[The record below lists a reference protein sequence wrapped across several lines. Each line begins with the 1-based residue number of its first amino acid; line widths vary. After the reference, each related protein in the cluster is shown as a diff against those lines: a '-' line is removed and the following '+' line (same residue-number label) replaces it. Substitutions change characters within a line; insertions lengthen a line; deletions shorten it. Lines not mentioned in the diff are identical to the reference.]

1 MPGATQRRVG
11 FAGLGAMGSRMAR
24 RLLDRGY
31 PVVVYNRTPARAEPL
46 RPAGAVLCDT
56 PAAVAGHSDTV
67 LYSLADDGAVRD
79 VVLGAGG
86 LLAGARAGTVFI
98 DLSTVLPETSR
109 AVSSAAG
116 PKGVAVLDAPVSGST
131 PQVEQGALVIFVGGD
146 RKVYEG
152 QAPLLDVLG
161 RHHYM
166 GGHGAGTTM
175 KLVAN
180 TLLGLGM
187 EALAEAT
194 ALGRKGGLDA
204 TVMLDTLAE
213 TSVVSPS
220 QKSKFDNMMRGEY
233 PPAFA
238 LRLMSKDF
246 GLVLRLA
253 ESLSVAMPAAAAAR
267 QMDLVAQVRSGGREE
282 DFSAVIRTLHE
293 LAGVPPDI
301 SPQI

>member
-1 MPGATQRRVG
+1 MRGEAERRVG
-11 FAGLGAMGSRMAR
+11 FVGLGSMGSRMAR
-24 RLLDRGY
+24 RLLDRGF
-31 PVVVYNRTPARAEPL
+31 PVTVYNRTPAKAEPL
-46 RPAGAVLCDT
+46 RKAGALLRDT
-56 PAAVAGHSDTV
+56 PAAVAEQSDVV
-67 LYSLADDGAVRD
+67 LYSLADDAAVHD

-86 LLAGARAGTVFI
+86 LLAGARAGAVFI

-116 PKGVAVLDAPVSGST
+116 PKDVAVIDAPVSGST
-131 PQVEQGALVIFVGGD
+131 PQAEQGALVIFVGGD
-146 RKVYEG
+146 REVYRG
-152 QAPLLDVLG
+152 QTSLLDVLG
-161 RHHYM
+161 RHIYM
-166 GGHGAGTTM
+166 GDHGAGTTM
-175 KLVAN
+175 KLVTN

-194 ALGRKGGLDA
+194 ALGRKGGLD
-204 TVMLDTLAE
+204 TQVMLDALAE

-233 PPAFA
+233 PATFA

-253 ESLSVAMPAAAAAR
+253 ESLAVAMPAAAAAR
-267 QMDLVAQVRSGGREE
+267 QTDLIEQVRSGGREE

-293 LAGVPPDI
+293 LAGAPS
-301 SPQI
+301 SPSQ

>member
-1 MPGATQRRVG
+1 MPAETARRVG
-11 FAGLGAMGSRMAR
+11 FVGLGAMGSRMAR
-24 RLLDRGY
+24 RLLDRGH
-31 PVVVYNRTPARAEPL
+31 PVAVYNRTPAKAEPL
-46 RPAGAVLCDT
+46 RKAGAIFRDA
-56 PAAVAGHSDTV
+56 PAAVAEQSDVV
-67 LYSLADDGAVRD
+67 LYSLADDAAVRD

-109 AVSSAAG
+109 AVSSAAE
-116 PKGVAVLDAPVSGST
+116 PKGVAALDAPVSGST
-131 PQVEQGALVIFVGGD
+131 PQAEQGALVIFVGGD

-152 QAPLLDVLG
+152 QTSLLDVLG

-166 GGHGAGTTM
+166 GAHGAGTTM

-204 TVMLDTLAE
+204 GVLLDVLAD

-220 QKSKFDNMMRGEY
+220 QKSKFDNIMRGEY

-238 LRLMSKDF
+238 LRLMSKDL

-267 QMDLVAQVRSGGREE
+267 QMDLIAQIRSGGREE
-282 DFSAVIRTLHE
+282 DFSAVIRTLND
-293 LAGVPPDI
+293 LAGVPPG
-301 SPQI
+301 S

>member
-1 MPGATQRRVG
+1 MPEDTERRVG
-11 FAGLGAMGSRMAR
+11 FVGLGSMGSRMAR
-24 RLLDRGY
+24 RLLDRGH
-31 PVVVYNRTPARAEPL
+31 PVAVYNRTPAKAEPL
-46 RPAGAVLCDT
+46 RKAGAVLRDT
-56 PAAVAGHSDTV
+56 PAAVAAQSGTV
-67 LYSLADDGAVRD
+67 LYSLADDAAVHD
-79 VVLGAGG
+79 VVLGARG

-109 AVSSAAG
+109 AVASAAE
-116 PKGVAVLDAPVSGST
+116 PKGVTVLDAPVSGST
-131 PQVEQGALVIFVGGD
+131 PQAEQGALVIFVGGD
-146 RKVYEG
+146 REVYRG
-152 QAPLLDVLG
+152 QTSLLDVLG
-161 RHHYM
+161 RHVYM

-204 TVMLDTLAE
+204 KVMLDTLAE

-220 QKSKFDNMMRGEY
+220 QKSKFDNVMRGEY
-233 PPAFA
+233 PPTFA

-253 ESLSVAMPAAAAAR
+253 ESISVAMPAAAAAR
-267 QMDLVAQVRSGGREE
+267 QMDLIAQVRAGGREE

-293 LAGVPPDI
+293 LAGVPSRG